1 MVLENH
7 TYITG
12 DNSEWEHFG
21 ADHVLDAERTNCNCE
36 TCNAYNMLK
45 LAKALYM
52 VTGDKKYAD
61 YYENTF
67 YNTILSAQNP
77 ETGMTTYFQPMDISR
92 YTERKHRVSG
102 AVPEVVWKILLS
114 LAMPFITGP
123 RIK

>member
-1 MVLENH
+1 MNNKHANTTIPKFLGAINRYVTTNGKVINGEEVDASVYLTYAEKFFDMVLENH

-52 VTGDKKYAD
+52 VTGDKK
-61 YYENTF
+61 
-67 YNTILSAQNP
+67 
-77 ETGMTTYFQPMDISR
+77 
-92 YTERKHRVSG
+92 
-102 AVPEVVWKILLS
+102 
-114 LAMPFITGP
+114 
-123 RIK
+123 